1 MRTNKTP
8 LRVELTASERSILE
22 HLYGAASDLYD
33 VASALHGAASALTG
47 VVCVLIGM
55 DGTPAGVDVGLK
67 WTVAGVKASD
77 GAMKSP

>member
-8 LRVELTASERSILE
+8 LRVELTASERSKLE
-22 HLYGAASDLYD
+22 HLYGAASALYG
-33 VASALHGAASALTG
+33 VASALTG